1 MVCCPPLK
9 IEKKE
14 KRMGEEWGRRK
25 KEGGKKGKEGGE
37 KSQSSFKRPKD
48 ILFHFFFHDD
58 LPFDADK
65 TCLWD

>member
-1 MVCCPPLK
+1 MGK
-9 IEKKE
+9 NGEK
-14 KRMGEEWGRRK
+14 WGRRK

-48 ILFHFFFHDD
+48 ILFLHDD